1 MDINNKKQYNQG
13 IGKYKILSSTAGVGS
28 LVTTK
33 WGGFIMPLSI
43 SDWQFIKTLSAEIT
57 KPENA
62 NHTLQQL
69 GNLAGVEII
78 DDTRFVE
85 FLKQK
90 KQMTALKC
98 FIAVPHN
105 QLDKFIQIDK
115 SEHPIYK
122 KKQDLGVE
130 LKDEMFVIP
139 AINFPKWFISSKNYE
154 LKSID
159 DWAEIWK
166 TESCND
172 GKMDYFA
179 PRRDPY

>member
-69 GNLAGVEII
+69 GEEYTEERLRQ
-78 DDTRFVE
+78 RFGRLPIPE
-85 FLKQK
+85 RPFR
-90 KQMTALKC
+90 TA
-98 FIAVPHN
+98 
-105 QLDKFIQIDK
+105 
-115 SEHPIYK
+115 
-122 KKQDLGVE
+122 
-130 LKDEMFVIP
+130 
-139 AINFPKWFISSKNYE
+139 W
-154 LKSID
+154 
-159 DWAEIWK
+159 
-166 TESCND
+166 
-172 GKMDYFA
+172 
-179 PRRDPY
+179 